1 MSPAAGGAG
10 GESRLPEPVRPTEV
24 EEVFAGPLFR
34 VEVQRWFDPNRRRDV
49 VRHPGSAAVLVLT
62 GEGNVILV
70 RQLREAVGERLLEA
84 PAGIFDREQEP
95 GHELARRE
103 LEEETGYRATRLEHL
118 GTIYTSPGFTDEAI
132 ELFLAEAEPG
142 GQPEEGIEMVAM
154 EFGEA
159 VAAVVDG
166 RIRDAK
172 TALAILLARARI
184 T

>member
-1 MSPAAGGAG
+1 VSPAAGGAG
-10 GESRLPEPVRPTEV
+10 GESPLPEPVGPSDV

-34 VEVQRWFDPNRRRDV
+34 VEIQKWIDPNRRRDV

-62 GEGNVILV
+62 GEGSVILV
-70 RQLREAVGERLLEA
+70 RQLRESVGERLLEA
-84 PAGIFDREQEP
+84 PAGIFDREQES
-95 GHELARRE
+95 GHDLARRE
-103 LEEETGYRATRLEHL
+103 LEEETGYRAARLEHL

-132 ELFLAEAEPG
+132 QLFLAEAEPS
-142 GQPEEGIEMVAM
+142 GQPEEGIEVVAM
-154 EFGEA
+154 ELGEA

-172 TALAILLARARI
+172 TALAILLAREWV